1 VKNCIHLWQFLRDLL
16 QNEKY
21 NPSHVCWIDAKK
33 GIFKVVEP
41 NKVSQLWAF
50 KKGRKTMS
58 YENLSRG
65 LRYLNS
71 LAVILF
77 LYIFFL
83 DIHDKMVIFV
93 SLVL

>member
-1 VKNCIHLWQFLRDLL
+1 MHNQFIKAAIFFYYKLFSTILVKNCIHLWQFLRDLL

-21 NPSHVCWIDAKK
+21 NPSYICWIDKSK

-41 NKVSQLWAF
+41 NKVSQLWAI

-65 LRYLNS
+65 LRYEYNN
-71 LAVILF
+71 
-77 LYIFFL
+77 
-83 DIHDKMVIFV
+83 KWW
-93 SLVL
+93 